1 MVLKRFAPAAAAAM
15 FVLFGAPAAAQEAAP
30 AETSVTVPTVEAPCC
45 AVAALT
51 PIEIEIGED
60 LSSKSSKARDSF
72 KFTLAEPLMRGEQ
85 MLAPAGTPGVGE
97 VVHAAKA
104 GIGGKGGELILAARY
119 LEIGDTKVPLRSLKY
134 GRSQGKD
141 SSGTVGIASS
151 VAAAV
156 VPVASVVGFMI
167 SGGEVRIPQG
177 TRATAKVA
185 AETVLPPV
193 K

>member
-1 MVLKRFAPAAAAAM
+1 MVSTRFAPAAAAAT
-15 FVLFGAPAAAQEAAP
+15 FVLCGVPAAAQEAAGAAASEAAP
-30 AETSVTVPTVEAPCC
+30 AGDAPCC

-72 KFTLAEPLMRGEQ
+72 RFTLAEPLMSGDQ
-85 MLAPAGTPGVGE
+85 LVAPAGTPGVGE

-119 LEIGDTKVPLRSLKY
+119 LEIGDTKLPLRSLKY

-141 SSGTVGIASS
+141 SSGTVGMASS

-185 AETVLPPV
+185 AETLLPPI

>member
-1 MVLKRFAPAAAAAM
+1 M
-15 FVLFGAPAAAQEAAP
+15 
-30 AETSVTVPTVEAPCC
+30 
-45 AVAALT
+45 
-51 PIEIEIGED
+51 
-60 LSSKSSKARDSF
+60 
-72 KFTLAEPLMRGEQ
+72 
-85 MLAPAGTPGVGE
+85 
-97 VVHAAKA
+97 
-104 GIGGKGGELILAARY
+104 AARY
-119 LEIGDTKVPLRSLKY
+119 LEIGDTKIPLRSLKY

-141 SSGTVGIASS
+141 SSGTVGMASS

-185 AETVLPPV
+185 AETVLPPI

>member
-15 FVLFGAPAAAQEAAP
+15 FVLCGVPAAAQEAAP
-30 AETSVTVPTVEAPCC
+30 AATAEAAPAVDAPCC

-60 LSSKSSKARDSF
+60 LSSKSSKTRDSF
-72 KFTLAEPLMRGEQ
+72 RFTLAEPLMSGDQ
-85 MLAPAGTPGVGE
+85 LVAPAGTPGVSE

-119 LEIGDTKVPLRSLKY
+119 LEIGDTKIPLRSLKY

-141 SSGTVGIASS
+141 SSGTVGMASS

-185 AETVLPPV
+185 AETVLPPI

>member
-185 AETVLPPV
+185 AETVLAPV

>member
-1 MVLKRFAPAAAAAM
+1 
-15 FVLFGAPAAAQEAAP
+15 
-30 AETSVTVPTVEAPCC
+30 
-45 AVAALT
+45 
-51 PIEIEIGED
+51 
-60 LSSKSSKARDSF
+60 
-72 KFTLAEPLMRGEQ
+72 
-85 MLAPAGTPGVGE
+85 
-97 VVHAAKA
+97 
-104 GIGGKGGELILAARY
+104 LAARY
-119 LEIGDTKVPLRSLKY
+119 LEIGDTKIPLRSLKY

-141 SSGTVGIASS
+141 SSGTVGMASS

-185 AETVLPPV
+185 AETVLPPI